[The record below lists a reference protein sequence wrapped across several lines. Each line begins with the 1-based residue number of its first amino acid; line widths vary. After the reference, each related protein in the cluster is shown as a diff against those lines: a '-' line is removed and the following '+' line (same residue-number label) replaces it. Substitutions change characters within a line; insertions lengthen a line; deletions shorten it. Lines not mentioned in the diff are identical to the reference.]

1 MADIGTQFT
10 IIALGSPELLVN
22 VLNGLAMMGSDGTL
36 KGLAKVAALGGLLSM
51 IVSSIVSQRHEYY
64 KMLTAFMLYSVL
76 FGTTATV
83 KVESLYT
90 GEITPVAHVPI
101 GIAMPMAMA
110 TTIGNKLTKEM
121 ETVFSIPGVTLKDG
135 GVDALGWLAR
145 SHDLAI
151 PDPKLSMTVAAYV
164 RDCVLTS
171 INSTVPEPDQI
182 TLDGWQTA
190 TDLLVTMGRANYAA
204 ISTVTYLAGDLEG
217 GQVRSCAAAYDAFQP
232 AMLAA
237 MVDINVQKQLGAQL
251 GMHISDNS
259 GTPVTDK
266 LAAVKTTIDKAAGGA
281 QLYMQNALIQNEF
294 RCQTAGVGDAS
305 CITLTEGSEKRR
317 AQWASEQAF
326 FKQIARPLMAF
337 AESFLP
343 AMAPMM
349 LVVLL
354 IAPGSMAV
362 VGTYFKLVA
371 SLALWTPLM
380 ALINFYLTSS
390 VSGHLG
396 NIAAAVDPNSVAYM
410 SSTWTTI
417 ADYVSVGGM
426 MYASVPMLAYGI
438 VSGTGGL
445 SSALGSRA
453 QAASGGADASNTM
466 APALAQT
473 GAVVSHGAGMQTAPG
488 LVKDAMSPAMNSGGA
503 AQLATWGT
511 ATASAST
518 GTEET
523 SAAGQ
528 QVTKASQAASTARQ
542 SYLTSV
548 GRSIASTTATG
559 TAHKDADGTAHE
571 HSRTSAAASSL
582 ANSFKAGAEG
592 AQKFQAA
599 LDFAAGKGLSKA
611 DTKGLLSTVAG
622 ALTGGL
628 SAGGAVSVT
637 GKQGQAIDDAVT
649 ANAQTSDASKASRT
663 SGNEDT
669 SSKILATALNSQSV
683 QSASAEVSR
692 TETDQKAATAAYQT
706 ASKRQES
713 RSAAGSVDANTA
725 MAAASKDPALATA
738 MAAAAND
745 GTLVAPQALQSA
757 RRSVSTL
764 GLAPQD
770 ERNAAHALA
779 LIQGGGAAQG
789 ALLDAMAASGR
800 GVHSQPLNGM
810 TSGAHKG
817 IAPAGSVGLS
827 DQAAQAAGA
836 TAVAAGQSAQAAG
849 QAGAHAA
856 MQNPAVAAAAPAG
869 MGGPGGTG
877 GATSPGAGAPV
888 AATAPVHRAHPGH
901 ALKQAQSAGAGQPPT
916 GPGSAAAHDRAFA
929 AAAAQVDADPGLNA
943 RDTANRG
950 AALNHAPD
958 AAVRQAGHD
967 LRMTATPAELGRQT
981 TQLGAAALQYAAEHP
996 GLAVAGV
1003 AGTAAGVAGWSA
1015 AVSGMRKFAGSPAGQ
1030 RMLATRVGALAAR
1043 VGAST
1048 LAGPGAPMIAGV
1060 ITAATAADTASAMY
1074 SAAKAGGYIK

>member
-51 IVSSIVSQRHEYY
+51 IVSSIISQRHEYY
-64 KMLTAFMLYSVL
+64 KMLTAFVLYSIL

-317 AQWASEQAF
+317 AQWASEQSF

-337 AESFLP
+337 AEAYLP

-396 NIAAAVDPNSVAYM
+396 NIAAAIDPNSVAYM

-488 LVKDAMSPAMNSGGA
+488 LTRSAMGAEAPDGALQAMGAATVSVSNSRGTEQMSAAQQSLATAQSSQRQAQVAQSAAVDKTISDAATRGFSHAEGAEFAKNFGATESSIQSLAKQHSWGADKTQAARASMEASIGGSFFGGTGAKAALAKSLGINEKEAESLQTAAKSDVGTQQGAAAARKSSDQWNSGSDHRNSTSFKA
-503 AQLATWGT
+503 AQQATATVTAADQQVNQAQQSYSAAAKQSQSSEMSTQFAGSDLLNRASADGAFQRGLVNGARRLDTAQYGTELKTAQGFGMRGASAETAAALATYAKG
-511 ATASAST
+511 
-518 GTEET
+518 G
-523 SAAGQ
+523 AAGQ
-528 QVTKASQAASTARQ
+528 QELTSVMGMHGVTSAQQTAPVGSVTQAGQNAGVNAGVAFRSPEQASSDRTTAEAGASTAR
-542 SYLTSV
+542 STGAV
-548 GRSIASTTATG
+548 GAGTQPATHLPAPGGESTTPA
-559 TAHKDADGTAHE
+559 APAARPR
-571 HSRTSAAASSL
+571 SSAAHPGRAL
-582 ANSFKAGAEG
+582 AKHQAATQPYGAGAADAAGAENKARVAAAHAG
-592 AQKFQAA
+592 HHFDPSVSKFQA
-599 LDFAAGKGLSKA
+599 
-611 DTKGLLSTVAG
+611 G
-622 ALTGGL
+622 A
-628 SAGGAVSVT
+628 
-637 GKQGQAIDDAVT
+637 
-649 ANAQTSDASKASRT
+649 
-663 SGNEDT
+663 E
-669 SSKILATALNSQSV
+669 
-683 QSASAEVSR
+683 
-692 TETDQKAATAAYQT
+692 
-706 ASKRQES
+706 
-713 RSAAGSVDANTA
+713 
-725 MAAASKDPALATA
+725 
-738 MAAAAND
+738 
-745 GTLVAPQALQSA
+745 
-757 RRSVSTL
+757 
-764 GLAPQD
+764 
-770 ERNAAHALA
+770 
-779 LIQGGGAAQG
+779 
-789 ALLDAMAASGR
+789 
-800 GVHSQPLNGM
+800 
-810 TSGAHKG
+810 
-817 IAPAGSVGLS
+817 
-827 DQAAQAAGA
+827 
-836 TAVAAGQSAQAAG
+836 
-849 QAGAHAA
+849 
-856 MQNPAVAAAAPAG
+856 
-869 MGGPGGTG
+869 
-877 GATSPGAGAPV
+877 
-888 AATAPVHRAHPGH
+888 
-901 ALKQAQSAGAGQPPT
+901 
-916 GPGSAAAHDRAFA
+916 
-929 AAAAQVDADPGLNA
+929 
-943 RDTANRG
+943 
-950 AALNHAPD
+950 
-958 AAVRQAGHD
+958 
-967 LRMTATPAELGRQT
+967 
-981 TQLGAAALQYAAEHP
+981 
-996 GLAVAGV
+996 
-1003 AGTAAGVAGWSA
+1003 
-1015 AVSGMRKFAGSPAGQ
+1015 
-1030 RMLATRVGALAAR
+1030 
-1043 VGAST
+1043 
-1048 LAGPGAPMIAGV
+1048 
-1060 ITAATAADTASAMY
+1060 
-1074 SAAKAGGYIK
+1074 AKAGGGAIADGQHATLTNAAIGVARGTAREVVTDVHAVDNFLTGKKK